1 MSDRSKYVVV
11 MGYSG
16 LEQAYIVSCLDNHSD
31 VLKMVNGDKSR
42 VLGAGT
48 LQIYVTENKKIGI
61 CCYGE
66 SCSLRVKSRN
76 IEDSKVVAK
85 TLFPDMDEREENVE
99 VF

>member
-1 MSDRSKYVVV
+1 MLDRSKYVVV
-11 MGYSG
+11 MGYHG
-16 LEQAYIVSCLDNHSD
+16 LEQAYIISCIDNHSD

-48 LQIYVTENKKIGI
+48 LQIYVTEDKKIGI

-66 SCSLRVKSRN
+66 SCSLGIKSRN
-76 IEDSKVVAK
+76 IVDSKAVAR
-85 TLFPDMDEREENVE
+85 TLFSEMDEREEQVK